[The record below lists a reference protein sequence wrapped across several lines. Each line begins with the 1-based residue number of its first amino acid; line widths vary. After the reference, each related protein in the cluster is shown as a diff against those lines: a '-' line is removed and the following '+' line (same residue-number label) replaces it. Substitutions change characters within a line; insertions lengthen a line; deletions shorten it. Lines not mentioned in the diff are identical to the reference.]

1 MIGMKMS
8 YGAHLVPCQTDSGYR
23 HEWRRIYLSPC
34 PFVSD
39 DWHLNPLKKA
49 HWMFVY
55 KFFMDVYFV
64 YCVIDLPNLCTTSQ
78 EICLIVVC
86 DSHLPSHPVVLL
98 DCLFQHP
105 SGPSWSCLFSFFLCV
120 KLALDELAYYVLSFR
135 ICAIKL
141 WVLVLCPRK
150 PLWMS

>member
-1 MIGMKMS
+1 
-8 YGAHLVPCQTDSGYR
+8 
-23 HEWRRIYLSPC
+23 
-34 PFVSD
+34 
-39 DWHLNPLKKA
+39 
-49 HWMFVY
+49 MFVY

-141 WVLVLCPRK
+141 FEFWYYAQGNLYGCHSCCILK
-150 PLWMS
+150 QIFILLKLHNTENKKHDKTHFFFLLI